1 MYDNLSFVGAAC
13 LFCEAGEKTVIYS
26 AEMFIFTDI
35 IRSCEQERL
44 WPMKPYLVQQE
55 EL

>member
-35 IRSCEQERL
+35 IDPVSRKDCDL
-44 WPMKPYLVQQE
+44 
-55 EL
+55 